1 MQDPEVATS
10 VAENIIQH
18 LYVYIT
24 SYRTQKAREE
34 LKFIE
39 DMYIEAHNVYDQTQE
54 RFKGYAKNYKLGTS
68 PVTSQVNMDLAFGF
82 YNMMAQQY
90 EMAKVN
96 VMKKHPTFSVIEP
109 AMMPLNADSP
119 RKMLI
124 MLLSIGLG
132 IFMGVIWIFIKDA
145 FVK

>member
-1 MQDPEVATS
+1 
-10 VAENIIQH
+10 
-18 LYVYIT
+18 
-24 SYRTQKAREE
+24 
-34 LKFIE
+34 
-39 DMYIEAHNVYDQTQE
+39 
-54 RFKGYAKNYKLGTS
+54 
-68 PVTSQVNMDLAFGF
+68 MDLAFGF

-96 VMKKHPTFSVIEP
+96 VMKKRPIFSVIEP

-132 IFMGVIWIFIKDA
+132 IFIGAIWIFIKDA